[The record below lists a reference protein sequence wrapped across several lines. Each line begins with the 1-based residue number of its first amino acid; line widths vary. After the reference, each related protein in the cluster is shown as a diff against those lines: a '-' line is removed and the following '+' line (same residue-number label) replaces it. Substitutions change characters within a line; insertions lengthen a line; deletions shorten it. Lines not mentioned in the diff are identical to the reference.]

1 MMITT
6 RRLLKYIHL
15 KKLCSRGIQCYS
27 GEAGSCSS
35 TGAFHPRP
43 IMTPLGLIKV
53 VGAVLPSIY
62 LGSFISRS
70 GAEFLEENDI
80 FVPEDD

>member
-1 MMITT
+1 MITT

-15 KKLCSRGIQCYS
+15 KKLCSR
-27 GEAGSCSS
+27 
-35 TGAFHPRP
+35 GAFHPRP